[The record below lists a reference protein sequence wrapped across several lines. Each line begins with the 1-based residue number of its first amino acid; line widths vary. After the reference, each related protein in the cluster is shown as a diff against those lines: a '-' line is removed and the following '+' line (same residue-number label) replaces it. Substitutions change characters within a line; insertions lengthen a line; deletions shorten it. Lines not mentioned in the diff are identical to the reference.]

1 VLVQGKQVIGF
12 AAIEYQSG
20 AEAAEARVALLAAR
34 RRASF
39 ARRLLA
45 ATLQLAQE
53 AGAPLVRLYV
63 PAGATWAIDAASGQN
78 FRAVRT
84 QHIMLR
90 SPAAPP
96 LDTFP
101 VAGVKVRPLLAGE
114 EPQLLAA
121 LNRAWAGTWNAR
133 PLTPEVLSQDL
144 AGQRSGMLVAVDEH
158 GGNIVATA
166 HALFNAESSNPDGQ
180 PYAWI
185 SNLTVDPAWRGRG
198 LGRAMLA
205 AGLAY
210 LRDRVARSVALG
222 VDGGATAPLTLYQ
235 SAGFTPISTVIILE
249 RATFV

>member
-1 VLVQGKQVIGF
+1 VNGF
-12 AAIEYQSG
+12 AAIEYHSG
-20 AEAAEARVALLAAR
+20 AEAAEARLALLPAQR
-34 RRASF
+34 QASF
-39 ARRLLA
+39 AERLLA
-45 ATLQLAQE
+45 AARQLARE

-63 PAGATWAIDAASGQN
+63 PAGATWATGAASEQN

-84 QHIMLR
+84 QQIMLR
-90 SPAAPP
+90 SPAEPP
-96 LDTFP
+96 LDPFP

-144 AGQRSGMLVAVDEH
+144 AGQRSGMLVAVDE
-158 GGNIVATA
+158 GVGTIVATA
-166 HALFNAESSNPDGQ
+166 HAQYSAESSNPDGR

-198 LGRAMLA
+198 FGRAMLA

-210 LRDRVARSVALG
+210 LRDRGARSVALG
-222 VDGGATAPLTLYQ
+222 VDGGATIPLTLYQ
-235 SAGFTPISTVIILE
+235 SAGFTPISTVVILE
-249 RATFV
+249 RPTYL